1 MLLISASAKLE
12 THHPAPKFGEDSLAS
27 LVNEKTREL
36 AKEIAESIESGEAAV
51 GQLETNDRIIARV
64 TDGIYREPWSAFR
77 ELVSNA
83 YDADATRV
91 SIDCDYPFFNE
102 IRISDD
108 GIGMDSQTVADLLTN
123 IGGSSKR
130 TSRGK
135 SLGTVNENDPTES
148 PSGRK
153 LIGKIGIGL
162 FAVAQLTNHFQIISK
177 RQGSTERVSAT
188 VKINTY
194 RENAF
199 VEDDAETYASGT
211 FKVVA
216 EKTTDLDSHGTTIV
230 LMNVQRAVRE
240 KLQSRE
246 IWDALAEQSS
256 DESLGQFDV
265 VGEPNFHIGRVSN
278 DGRLSKEPNLP
289 WSSTS
294 SPKEKFESLFSETIK
309 LGRNSNDRTDLSHL
323 DNYLK
328 MLWRLSLGSPIE
340 YLGKHPFDITGDS
353 NLEFYKL
360 SNMPKGGAQKVAV
373 ESEST
378 IRSALGL
385 EAGTKDPL
393 ANFSVFIDGVQ
404 LFRPVRLSEELQGS
418 QDLPCPLLFAGK
430 VETSFGDASAER
442 SGGRLAFE
450 AYLYWNSKIIPK
462 ESIGALL
469 RVNGASGTLFDPDF
483 LGYQIAEQTRKK
495 QITCEVFVL
504 EGLDGALNIDR
515 ESYNTSHPHY
525 LYIQKWLHNAFRQ
538 FATQHKRI
546 GREVREK
553 QKESREQE
561 ASTKLSDFTGE
572 VWERMRGSN
581 LALPTLEVNEIDDGV
596 SLPVRVGGNPI
607 SWNQPRIDPKRF
619 RRSDHIEAVTITLD
633 AYGILEL
640 LDVERRAD
648 LIFDIISIF
657 EDDE

>member
-1 MLLISASAKLE
+1 M
-12 THHPAPKFGEDSLAS
+12 AS
-27 LVNEKTREL
+27 LVNERTQEL
-36 AKEIAESIESGEAAV
+36 ANKIAQSIESGEAAV

-83 YDADATRV
+83 YDADATTV
-91 SIDCDYPFFNE
+91 HIDCDYPFFNE

-135 SLGTVNENDPTES
+135 RLGTVNEKDATES

-177 RQGSTERVSAT
+177 RKGSAERVSAT

-194 RENAF
+194 RENTF
-199 VEDDAETYASGT
+199 VEDDDETYASGA
-211 FKVVA
+211 FKVIA
-216 EKTTDLDSHGTTIV
+216 ETTTDLETHGTTIV
-230 LMNVQRAVRE
+230 LMNVKRAVRE
-240 KLQSRE
+240 KLQSQE
-246 IWDALAEQSS
+246 IWDAVDEQSS
-256 DESLGQFDV
+256 DVSVGLFNV
-265 VGEPNFHIGRVSN
+265 VAEPNFHIGRVSN
-278 DGRLSKEPNLP
+278 EGRLLKEPRLP
-289 WSSTS
+289 WSPSS

-340 YLGKHPFDITGDS
+340 YLGRHPFDFTGSS

-360 SNMPKGGAQKVAV
+360 SNNPKGGAQKVSV

-378 IRSALGL
+378 IRGALAL

-404 LFRPVRLSEELQGS
+404 LFRPVKLSEELQGS
-418 QDLPCPLLFAGK
+418 QDLPSPLFFAGK
-430 VETSFGDASAER
+430 VETSFGDAVAER

-495 QITCEVFVL
+495 QVTCEVFVL

-525 LYIQKWLHNAFRQ
+525 LFIQKWLHNAFRQ

-553 QKESREQE
+553 QRESREQE
-561 ASTKLSDFTGE
+561 TLSKLSSFTGE
-572 VWERMRGSN
+572 VWERMRGDN
-581 LALPTLEVNEIDDGV
+581 LALPTIEVNKVDGGV
-596 SLPVRVGGNPI
+596 SLPVKVGGNPI
-607 SWNQPRIDPKRF
+607 SWDQPRIDPKMF
-619 RRSDHIEAVTITLD
+619 RRSDRVEAVTITLD

-640 LDVERRAD
+640 LDDERRAD
-648 LIFDIISIF
+648 LIFDIISSF
-657 EDDE
+657 EDNE

>member
-1 MLLISASAKLE
+1 MAENIAK
-12 THHPAPKFGEDSLAS
+12 SL
-27 LVNEKTREL
+27 
-36 AKEIAESIESGEAAV
+36 ESGEAAV
-51 GQLETNDRIIARV
+51 GQLETNDRIISRV

-83 YDADATRV
+83 YDADATQV
-91 SIDCDYPFFNE
+91 AIDSDYPFFNE

-135 SLGTVNENDPTES
+135 SLGTVSKDDPTES

-177 RQGSTERVSAT
+177 RKGSAERVSAT
-188 VKINTY
+188 VKIDTY
-194 RENAF
+194 RENTL
-199 VEDDAETYASGT
+199 VENDDETYASGT

-216 EKTTDLDSHGTTIV
+216 EKTPDVDSHGTTIV

-246 IWDALAEQSS
+246 IWDALDEQSA
-256 DESLGQFDV
+256 DQTGGLFDV
-265 VGEPNFHIGRVSN
+265 IAEPKFHIGRVSS
-278 DGRLSKEPNLP
+278 DGLLSKEPQLP
-289 WSSTS
+289 WASGC
-294 SPKEKFESLFSETIK
+294 SPKNKFEALFSETIK
-309 LGRNSNDRTDLSHL
+309 LGRNSKDRTDLSHL
-323 DNYLK
+323 DNYFK

-340 YLGKHPFDITGDS
+340 YLGTHPFDFKGSS

-360 SNMPKGGAQKVAV
+360 SNKQKGGAENV
-373 ESEST
+373 ELASEN
-378 IRSALGL
+378 RLREDLGL
-385 EAGTKDPL
+385 VAGTKDPL
-393 ANFSVFIDGVQ
+393 SKFSVFIDGVQ
-404 LFRPVRLSEELQGS
+404 LFRPVRLAEELQGS

-430 VETSFGDASAER
+430 VETNFGGASEEL

-495 QITCEVFVL
+495 QVTCEVFVL

-538 FATQHKRI
+538 FATQHKRV
-546 GREVREK
+546 GREVRDK
-553 QKESREQE
+553 QRINREQG
-561 ASTKLSDFTGE
+561 AISKLSDFTGE
-572 VWERMRGSN
+572 VWERMRGNN
-581 LALPTLEVNEIDDGV
+581 LALPTLEVTEGDNGV
-596 SLPVRVGGNPI
+596 SLPVKVGGNPI
-607 SWNQPRIDPKRF
+607 TWNQPRIDPKKF
-619 RRSDHIEAVTITLD
+619 RRSDRIEAVTITLD

-640 LDVERRAD
+640 LDDERRAD

>member
-1 MLLISASAKLE
+1 MTS
-12 THHPAPKFGEDSLAS
+12 TG
-27 LVNEKTREL
+27 NEKTQEL
-36 AKEIAESIESGEAAV
+36 ANNILRSMSTGDAAT
-51 GQLETNDRIIARV
+51 GRLETNDRIIARV

-108 GIGMDSQTVADLLTN
+108 GNGMDSQTVADLLTN

-135 SLGTVNENDPTES
+135 SLGTVREEDPTES

-162 FAVAQLTNHFQIISK
+162 FAVAQLTNHFQIITK
-177 RQGSTERVSAT
+177 RKGSSERVSAT

-194 RENAF
+194 RENAYIDE
-199 VEDDAETYASGT
+199 EDESYASGT
-211 FKVVA
+211 YKVVA
-216 EKTTDLDSHGTTIV
+216 EKTSDLEAHGTTIV
-230 LMNVQRAVRE
+230 LMNIQRAVKE

-246 IWDALAEQSS
+246 IWEALDEQEASP
-256 DESLGQFDV
+256 DVGLFDV
-265 VGEPNFHIGRVSN
+265 VPKPNFHIGRVASDN
-278 DGRLSKEPNLP
+278 QLLKPANLP
-289 WSSTS
+289 WSSS
-294 SPKEKFESLFSETIK
+294 DSPREKFENFFSETLK
-309 LGRNSNDRTDLSHL
+309 LGRNSNDRSDLTHL

-328 MLWRLSLGSPIE
+328 MVWRLSLGSPIE
-340 YLGKHPFDITGDS
+340 YLDTHPFDFTGSSRID
-353 NLEFYKL
+353 FFAL
-360 SNMPKGGAQKVAV
+360 SNKPKGSAKEVWIEEDQ
-373 ESEST
+373 T
-378 IRSALGL
+378 IRDALGL
-385 EAGTKDPL
+385 QAGKSDPL

-404 LFRPVRLSEELQGS
+404 LFRPVRLSDELQGS
-418 QDLPCPLLFAGK
+418 KAMPSPLLFAGK
-430 VETSFGDASAER
+430 VETNFGNASEDR
-442 SGGRLAFE
+442 SGGKLSFE
-450 AYLYWNSKIIPK
+450 AYLYWNSRIIPK

-495 QITCEVFVL
+495 QVTCEIFVL

-538 FATQHKRI
+538 FATQHKKI
-546 GREVREK
+546 GRDVRD
-553 QKESREQE
+553 REREAIYLQE
-561 ASTKLSDFTGE
+561 TSKLTDITGK
-572 VWERMRGSN
+572 VWERMRGHDQ
-581 LALPTLEVNEIDDGV
+581 ALPTVVTQLVDGRL
-596 SLPVRVGGNPI
+596 SLPTEVGGNQI
-607 SWNQPRIDPKRF
+607 AWERSRVLQRGV
-619 RRSDHIEAVTITLD
+619 RRSDRIEAITIVLD
-633 AYGILEL
+633 AYGLLEL
-640 LDVERRAD
+640 IDDERRAD
-648 LIFDIISIF
+648 LIFDIVSIF

>member
-1 MLLISASAKLE
+1 MAS
-12 THHPAPKFGEDSLAS
+12 P
-27 LVNEKTREL
+27 VNERTQEL
-36 AKEIAESIESGEAAV
+36 ADNIARSVSSGEAAI
-51 GQLETNDRIIARV
+51 GQLETNDRIISRV

-102 IRISDD
+102 VRISDD
-108 GIGMDSQTVADLLTN
+108 GIGMDAQTVADLLTN

-130 TSRGK
+130 TARGK
-135 SLGTVNENDPTES
+135 SLGTVSESDPTES

-177 RQGSTERVSAT
+177 RKGSTERVSAT

-199 VEDDAETYASGT
+199 VDDDDKTYASGT
-211 FKVVA
+211 FKVIA
-216 EKTTDLDSHGTTIV
+216 EKTADVESHGTTIV

-240 KLQSRE
+240 KLQSRD
-246 IWDALAEQSS
+246 IWDALEEQSS
-256 DESLGQFDV
+256 EQTVGLFDV
-265 VGEPNFHIGRVSN
+265 VAEPNFHIGRVSN
-278 DGRLSKEPNLP
+278 DGLLSKEPRLP
-289 WSSTS
+289 WKSDA
-294 SPKEKFESLFSETIK
+294 SPKEKFESLFTETIK
-309 LGRNSNDRTDLSHL
+309 LGRNSTERADLSHL

-340 YLGKHPFDITGDS
+340 YLGTHPFDFTGSS

-360 SNMPKGGAQKVAV
+360 SNKPKGGAERV
-373 ESEST
+373 EVDSESSL
-378 IRSALGL
+378 RSKLGL

-430 VETSFGDASAER
+430 VETSFGEAAAER
-442 SGGRLAFE
+442 SGGRLSFE

-495 QITCEVFVL
+495 QITCEIYVL

-525 LYIQKWLHNAFRQ
+525 LFIQKWLHNAFRQ

-546 GREVREK
+546 GREVRER
-553 QKESREQE
+553 QKESREQD
-561 ASTKLSDFTGE
+561 ASSKLSDFTGE
-572 VWERMRGSN
+572 VWERMRGTD
-581 LALPTLEVNEIDDGV
+581 LALPTLEIDKADDGLR
-596 SLPVRVGGNPI
+596 LPIKIGGNPI
-607 SWNQPRIDPKRF
+607 TWDQPRIDRKKF
-619 RRSDHIEAVTITLD
+619 RRLDRVEAITITLD
-633 AYGILEL
+633 AYGILDS
-640 LDVERRAD
+640 LDDERRAD